1 MIVSAESAPCSTQLH
16 FAVLPLTDGVHDE
29 PWTVTGCSACVRAT
43 PLTSALAAEQLA
55 SAVCE
60 LGTLVALTVAVVL
73 FPTTPGMLL
82 TVQVRVMLIGAVVVV
97 VVVGEAV
104 VVVVGVEVA
113 VFVVRV
119 VTGVVTEA
127 SVELPESFPPVIKIA
142 AITPAT
148 MIAIA
153 PSTHGHGF
161 VPPPSGGWPPA
172 CGLYCW
178 VGSSEGG

>member
-1 MIVSAESAPCSTQLH
+1 M
-16 FAVLPLTDGVHDE
+16 
-29 PWTVTGCSACVRAT
+29 RAT

-73 FPTTPGMLL
+73 FPATPGMLL
-82 TVQVRVMLIGAVVVV
+82 TEQVRVMLIGAVVVV
-97 VVVGEAV
+97 VAVVVVGTT
-104 VVVVGVEVA
+104 VVVGVEVA

-119 VTGVVTEA
+119 VTGVSVDA
-127 SVELPESFPPVIKIA
+127 SVELPESFPPVMRIA

-148 MIAIA
+148 MIATA
-153 PSTHGHGF
+153 PRIQGHGF
-161 VPPPSGGWPPA
+161 LPPSSGGWPPG

-178 VGSSEGG
+178 VGPSEGG